1 MTQQR
6 RTPHLR
12 RALALAGLPLAILGM
27 ALSVAPA
34 QAASRSLATQT
45 IAIAAV
51 EVTVAGT
58 VDESRA
64 QFNIELNTHSG
75 DLAND
80 LSKSRL
86 NVAGVNFPKGKW
98 SGDPVGGHHR
108 SGRLTFVGRTKQL
121 GTISLRLSGWTKA
134 LTFRW
139 SAKGQPL
146 R

>member
-1 MTQQR
+1 MTQIHRSQH
-6 RTPHLR
+6 TFQAIAAASLAVA
-12 RALALAGLPLAILGM
+12 ALGTAVSI
-27 ALSVAPA
+27 APA
-34 QAASRSLATQT
+34 QAASRSLTTQT
-45 IAIAAV
+45 IAIDAV

-58 VDESRA
+58 VDGSRA
-64 QFNIELNTHSG
+64 QFDVELNTHSG

-86 NVAGVNFPKGKW
+86 TVAGVKFPNGKW

-108 SGRLTFVGRTKQL
+108 SGRLTFVGRTKQV
-121 GTISLRLSGWTKA
+121 GTVSLRLSGWTKA

-139 SAKGQPL
+139 SAKGQPV